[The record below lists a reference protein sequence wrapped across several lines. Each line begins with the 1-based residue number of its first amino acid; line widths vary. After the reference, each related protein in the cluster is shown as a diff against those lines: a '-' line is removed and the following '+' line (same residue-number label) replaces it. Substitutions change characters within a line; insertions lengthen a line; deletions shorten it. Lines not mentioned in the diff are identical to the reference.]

1 MSQILNEF
9 LFDVPDVIGENAK
22 IVITPELVEEKLSE
36 LVKDKDLS
44 QYIL

>member
-1 MSQILNEF
+1 MSLILNDF

-22 IVITPELVEEKLSE
+22 IRITSEMVEEKLSE